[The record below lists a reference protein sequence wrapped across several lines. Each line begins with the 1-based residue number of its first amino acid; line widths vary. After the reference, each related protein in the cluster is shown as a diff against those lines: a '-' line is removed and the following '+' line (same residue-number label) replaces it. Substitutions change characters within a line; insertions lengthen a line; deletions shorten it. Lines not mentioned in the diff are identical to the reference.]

1 MVLEVQGINK
11 MIMREI
17 RISTILLFS
26 VFILASCKSSADIPQ
41 QREEKQEAVNE
52 ATSLYLDGVKQKV
65 LKNYDAAEELFQDVL
80 TKEPGHAPA
89 NYELARIAKDRGNW
103 TMAEEYIRE
112 ATFSDKDNKWFQIE
126 RAEILRNAGKIDA
139 SIDVYEDIIDQFSSN
154 PQLYHQIAMMYLYKE
169 DYRNAI
175 RYYDKIEDEVGINE
189 RLSVQKQKLYMQL
202 GDKQKAIGELQKLID
217 NQAGNIKYYNLL
229 ANLYASEKQYEKAEK
244 VYNKVKE
251 ISPDDAYVHIN
262 LADVFR
268 KQGKTDEAFRELKK
282 GFENTDLDFDSK
294 VQILKTY
301 YSVSELYSA
310 QKAQAMTLG
319 KILVD
324 AHPGESRARSIYAD
338 FLYRDDKLAEARE
351 LFKQAITLD
360 SSRFYNWERY
370 LNTLIEASH
379 WDKMVQTAG
388 SAKDLFPMQP
398 VIYLYSGIAHQQ
410 LKNHKE
416 AENDLSTGKK
426 MVAGNDALKSQFDI
440 YLGEV
445 YHELEK
451 FELSDKFFEKAIA
464 ADPNNSFTLN
474 NYSYY
479 LSLRGEKLKT
489 AEKYAQKA
497 IELDPDNANNQDT
510 YGWVLFKMKRYEEAK
525 FWIEKAYEITENPS
539 ATVIEH
545 LGDVCFELGKV
556 EQAVKLWKEA
566 RDVGETSDNIDK
578 KIDSRKRIT
587 D

>member
-1 MVLEVQGINK
+1 L
-11 MIMREI
+11 
-17 RISTILLFS
+17 
-26 VFILASCKSSADIPQ
+26 
-41 QREEKQEAVNE
+41 
-52 ATSLYLDGVKQKV
+52 
-65 LKNYDAAEELFQDVL
+65 LKNYDAAEELFLEVL

-89 NYELARIAKDRGNW
+89 NYELARIAKDQGNW
-103 TMAEEYIRE
+103 TMAEEYIRA
-112 ATFSDKDNKWFQIE
+112 ATLSDEQNKWYKIE
-126 RAEILRNAGKIDA
+126 LAEILRNAGKIDA
-139 SIDVYEDIIDQFSSN
+139 SIEAYEDIIDQFSSN

-175 RYYDKIEDEVGINE
+175 RYYDKIEDAVGINE
-189 RLSVQKQKLYMQL
+189 RLTVQKQKLYMQI
-202 GDKQKAIGELQKLID
+202 GEKQKAIDELQKLID
-217 NQAGNIKYYNLL
+217 NQPGNVKYYNLL

-251 ISPDDAYVHIN
+251 VSPDDAYVHIN
-262 LADVFR
+262 LADVYR
-268 KQGKTDEAFRELKK
+268 KQGKTDEAFQELKK
-282 GFENTDLDFDSK
+282 GFENPDLDFDSK
-294 VQILKTY
+294 VQILRTY

-338 FLYRDDKLAEARE
+338 FLYRDEKTAEARE
-351 LFKQAITLD
+351 QFRTAIELD

-370 LNTLIEASH
+370 LNTLIDASK
-379 WDKMVQTAG
+379 WDEMVETAG
-388 SAKDLFPMQP
+388 GAKELFPMQP
-398 VIYLYSGIAHQQ
+398 VIYLYSGIAHLQ
-410 LKNHKE
+410 LKNYQE
-416 AENDLSTGKK
+416 AEKDLSTGKK

-451 FELSDKFFEKAIA
+451 YDVSDEYFEKAIA

-497 IELDPDNANNQDT
+497 IELDPDNVNNQDT
-510 YGWVLFKMKRYEEAK
+510 YGWVLFKMERYEEAK
-525 FWIEKAYEITENPS
+525 FWIEKAYEGSEEPS
-539 ATVIEH
+539 GTVIEH
-545 LGDVCFELGKV
+545 LGDVYYELGKV
-556 EQAVKLWKEA
+556 EKAVELWKEA
-566 RDVGETSDNIDK
+566 RDAGETSENIDK
-578 KIDSRKRIT
+578 KIERRKRIT